1 MRRPLFLLLALV
13 AVLAGAPRPH
23 AQAGCPAA
31 MGAPAGIES
40 FASSY
45 ELLYLADFVD
55 PITFEVRPGLGRTL
69 FQVCAGEQPVETVI
83 FLRTYITLNDEPE
96 RLLFSQITDPIALAP
111 GEIRI
116 FDGNDL
122 VGNGDNEA
130 DDDLL
135 DELIERGLTVPTV
148 PVGRYRTTAELLSAD
163 VTDVDDAPGAPP
175 LEGCPLTGGCQTET
189 EIEIDFSATAEAQTE
204 LLSPPDGA
212 ALPTTQPLLVWL
224 STGAGGGIPSDE
236 GCVRLDEPGCVRVA
250 IYRREPYHRS
260 PEEAVDGVPYLDQTL
275 ADTGALLY
283 DAAAGR
289 PLSAGTY
296 FWFVERLVQT
306 TRGAAPVRSEVRSF
320 QVAEGSVSP
329 EYLLGLLYQLGPN
342 VADALDQL
350 TADGWRPD
358 GQLLLDGRM
367 LAPETLPD
375 LVERL
380 GQSGFE
386 VEGRAAQ
393 PESASGR

>member
-1 MRRPLFLLLALV
+1 MLRPALALFALAV
-13 AVLAGAPRPH
+13 VLAGVPLAH
-23 AQAGCPAA
+23 GQGCPPA
-31 MGAPAGIES
+31 MDAPAGIES

-69 FQVCAGEQPVETVI
+69 FQVCAGAAPVETVV
-83 FLRTYITLNDEPE
+83 FLRTYITLDDEPE

-111 GEIRI
+111 GELRI

-175 LEGCPLTGGCQTET
+175 LGGGPPIVTET
-189 EIEIDFSATAEAQTE
+189 EIEIDFGATAEAQTE

-212 ALPTTQPLLVWL
+212 AVPTTQPLLVWL
-224 STGAGGGIPSDE
+224 STGAGGAEPSPE
-236 GCVRLDEPGCVRVA
+236 GCLRLDEPGCVRVA
-250 IYRREPYHRS
+250 VYRREPYHRS

-306 TRGAAPVRSEVRSF
+306 TRGPAPVRSEVRSF

-329 EYLLGLLYQLGPN
+329 EYLLGLLYQLGPG
-342 VADALDQL
+342 VSEALDQL

-358 GQLLLDGRM
+358 GQLLLDGRI
-367 LAPETLPD
+367 LSPETLPD
-375 LVERL
+375 LIERL
-380 GQSGFE
+380 GRSGI
-386 VEGRAAQ
+386 VVDGRPAL
-393 PESASGR
+393 PESATGR